1 MYARKVYSTE
11 DRKGV
16 FGEGGEITERGARS
30 VAQGID
36 VKIKRVAGP
45 LIAEK
50 QFFDEVAEYHK
61 SGKIPE
67 RYIKKDE
74 QTT

>member
-1 MYARKVYSTE
+1 MVEKFTAPKTKEEFLARV
-11 DRKGV
+11 
-16 FGEGGEITERGARS
+16 GEITKRGAQS
-30 VAQGID
+30 VSQGLD

-50 QFFDEVAEYHK
+50 QFFDEVAEYHT
-61 SGKIPE
+61 SGKVPE
-67 RYIKKDE
+67 RFSKKDE

>member
-1 MYARKVYSTE
+1 MQEKFSAPKTKEEFLARV
-11 DRKGV
+11 
-16 FGEGGEITERGARS
+16 GEVTKRGAQS
-30 VAQGID
+30 VISGLD

-50 QFFDEVAEYHK
+50 QFFEEVVQYHE

-67 RYIKKDE
+67 RFSKKDE

>member
-1 MYARKVYSTE
+1 MQEKFSAPKTKEEFLARV
-11 DRKGV
+11 
-16 FGEGGEITERGARS
+16 GEVTKRGAQS
-30 VAQGID
+30 VAQGLD

-45 LIAEK
+45 LLAEK
-50 QFFDEVAEYHK
+50 QFFEEVAEYHT

-74 QTT
+74 QST

>member
-1 MYARKVYSTE
+1 MQEKFTAPKTEKEFLARV
-11 DRKGV
+11 
-16 FGEGGEITERGARS
+16 GEITERGARS

-67 RYIKKDE
+67 RYSKKDE

>member
-1 MYARKVYSTE
+1 MVEKFTAPKTKEEFLARV
-11 DRKGV
+11 
-16 FGEGGEITERGARS
+16 GEVTERGARS
-30 VAQGID
+30 VAQGLD

-45 LIAEK
+45 LLAEK
-50 QFFDEVAEYHK
+50 QFFDEIAEYHK

-67 RYIKKDE
+67 RSSKKDE

>member
-1 MYARKVYSTE
+1 M
-11 DRKGV
+11 
-16 FGEGGEITERGARS
+16 GEITERGARA
-30 VAQGID
+30 VAQGLD

-50 QFFDEVAEYHK
+50 QFFTEVEEYHK

-67 RYIKKDE
+67 RFSKKDE